1 VSPVTPGIPSPATE
15 ADVVGL
21 LRQLK
26 LSTMALQLDET
37 TSRAEANDWTP
48 KAFLGHLAAAEVE
61 ARRVRRVERLLKAS
75 HLPAGKTLDVLDL
88 KRYTLKTRR
97 QVASVASGDFLD
109 RADNVLLFGLPGRG
123 KSHLAAAV
131 GHELVQRGH
140 KVLFTPTYQLVQRL
154 LIAKREL
161 ELEKLLRRLD
171 AFECV
176 ILDDIGY
183 VQQERDEIEVLFTFL
198 GERYERRSV
207 IVTSNLVF
215 SKWGRIFKDPMTTAC
230 AIERLVHHSTILEL
244 TCKKSFRVEEA
255 EKRNKGVDLKTTET
269 ATADGSDAT
278 ELVADLAQDAK
289 AKQKP

>member
-1 VSPVTPGIPSPATE
+1 VSAPTSDVTSHALDGDV
-15 ADVVGL
+15 ADL
-21 LRQLK
+21 LRQLR
-26 LSTMALQLDET
+26 LSTMASQLDEAMR
-37 TSRAEANDWTP
+37 RAEANDWTP
-48 KAFLGHLAAAEVE
+48 HAFLGHLAAAEVE
-61 ARRVRRVERLLKAS
+61 ARRVRRVERYLKAS
-75 HLPAGKTLDVLDL
+75 DLPVGKTLDALDL

-97 QVASVASGDFLD
+97 QVATLISGDFLA

-123 KSHLAAAV
+123 KSHLAAAI

-140 KVLFTPTYQLVQRL
+140 KVLFTPAYQLVQRL

-171 AFECV
+171 AFGCV

-183 VQQERDEIEVLFTFL
+183 VQQEQDEIEVLFTFL

-230 AIERLVHHSTILEL
+230 AIERLVHHSVILEL
-244 TCKKSFRVEEA
+244 TCKRSFRVEEA
-255 EKRNKGVDLKTTET
+255 EKRNKGVDLETTDT
-269 ATADGSDAT
+269 AKADGSGAT
-278 ELVADLAQDAK
+278 EPVAALAKNAE

>member
-1 VSPVTPGIPSPATE
+1 VSAPTSDVTSHALDGDV
-15 ADVVGL
+15 ADL
-21 LRQLK
+21 LRQLR
-26 LSTMALQLDET
+26 LSTMASQLDEAMR
-37 TSRAEANDWTP
+37 RAEANDWTP
-48 KAFLGHLAAAEVE
+48 HAFLGHLAAAEVE
-61 ARRVRRVERLLKAS
+61 ARRVRRVERYLKAS
-75 HLPAGKTLDVLDL
+75 DLPAGKTLDALDL

-97 QVASVASGDFLD
+97 QVATLISGDFLA

-123 KSHLAAAV
+123 KSHLAAAI

-140 KVLFTPTYQLVQRL
+140 KVLFTPAYQLVQRL

-171 AFECV
+171 AFGCV

-183 VQQERDEIEVLFTFL
+183 VQQEQDEIEVLFTFL

-230 AIERLVHHSTILEL
+230 AIERLVHHSVILEL
-244 TCKKSFRVEEA
+244 TCKRSFRVEEA
-255 EKRNKGVDLKTTET
+255 EKRNKGVDLETTDT
-269 ATADGSDAT
+269 AKADGSGAT
-278 ELVADLAQDAK
+278 EPVAALAKNAE